1 MTNSTP
7 TILALETASAWVVI
21 VAVSFVTLAA
31 ALILRRVINR
41 PGSFASGILLTL
53 PLVLPLVAAA
63 VYARQLLPEIDVLT
77 PAGQALME
85 GSRGLTQLVL
95 LSEDGADTVI
105 PLAIEGSAGPWLL
118 VIGLAVSSFMLIRRL
133 LGAVLLQGLIRRCRI
148 PEDHYVEMLA
158 PRVRAVSEA
167 AGLKRPPEV
176 LFLPRRFQGVFAVG
190 ARRPRILISE
200 ELLNELDP
208 SELDCILAH
217 EVAHIEAH
225 DIQLVFIAG
234 VLRDAVAWNPLAH
247 LAYRRLVVDREL
259 EADRRAA
266 SFTRDPLSLAS
277 GLLKVCTLMGSGRG
291 LSQRTAV
298 AFFKPGSR
306 IKRRVTNILAL
317 ADGRAM
323 ATHAERLPYLAAA
336 ALVAILGMQAGARL
350 ASQESSALSFVW
362 GTSTFTSADLW
373 APAVK
378 GKSERRR
385 AHAAEPIADRQDLAR
400 PVRTDVLLDYV
411 ALREQHLPRWLRNMR
426 RMVGRELGVTPS
438 TLRLQGRH
446 DWRAI
451 PLFSQPPFGIYRMEL
466 HRIRSL

>member
-21 VAVSFVTLAA
+21 VAVTFVTLVA

-63 VYARQLLPEIDVLT
+63 VYARQLLPEVDVLT
-77 PAGQALME
+77 PAGQALLD
-85 GSRGLTQLVL
+85 GSRGLTQLILV
-95 LSEDGADTVI
+95 SDEGADLVI
-105 PLAIEGSAGPWLL
+105 PLAVEGSAGPWLL
-118 VIGLAVSSFMLIRRL
+118 IIGLAVSSFMLIRRL
-133 LGAVLLQGLIRRCRI
+133 LGAVLLQRLIRRCRI
-148 PEDHYVEMLA
+148 PDDGHIEMLA
-158 PRVRAVSEA
+158 PRVRAIAESA
-167 AGLKRPPEV
+167 RLKRPPEV
-176 LFLPRRFQGVFAVG
+176 LFLPPSFPGVFAVG

-200 ELLNELDP
+200 KLLEELEDG
-208 SELDCILAH
+208 ELDCILAH

-225 DIQLVFIAG
+225 DIQLVFLAG

-247 LAYRRLVVDREL
+247 IAYKRLVVDREL
-259 EADRRAA
+259 EADKRAA
-266 SFTRDPLSLAS
+266 AFTRDPLSLAS
-277 GLLKVCTLMGSGRG
+277 GLLKVCTMMGSARG

-306 IKRRVTNILAL
+306 IKRRITNILAL
-317 ADGRAM
+317 ADGRTV

-336 ALVAILGMQAGARL
+336 ALVAVLGMQAGARL

-362 GTSTFTSADLW
+362 GTSTFTTADLW

-378 GKSERRR
+378 GKAERRR
-385 AHAAEPIADRQDLAR
+385 QHQSEPVAARKDLAR

-438 TLRLQGRH
+438 TLRLQARH

-466 HRIRSL
+466 QRVRSI